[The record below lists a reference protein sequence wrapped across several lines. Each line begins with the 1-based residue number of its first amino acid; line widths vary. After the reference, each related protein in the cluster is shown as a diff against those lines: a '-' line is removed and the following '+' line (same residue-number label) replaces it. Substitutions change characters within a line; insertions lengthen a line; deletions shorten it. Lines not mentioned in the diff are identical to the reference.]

1 MESINRSLL
10 FDMAVSKYGLHS
22 SPTTTDNPI
31 NLDAMTTAMHADRL
45 SDHFGR
51 TLSRTGVTQSGNL
64 RAQFEALRCHDY
76 FVQRSYAAIVAL

>member
-1 MESINRSLL
+1 
-10 FDMAVSKYGLHS
+10 
-22 SPTTTDNPI
+22 
-31 NLDAMTTAMHADRL
+31 MTTAMHADRL